1 MDEPYIGTIQIC
13 ALPFAPRGWAT
24 CDGQLLPINQ
34 NQALFSIL
42 GTTYGGNG
50 QTNFAL
56 PDLRGRVPMHWGTQ
70 GSLTLNLG
78 QAGGEVAHTLSL
90 GEMPAHS
97 HTLVASTAAGST
109 SLPEGGLLAS
119 APMYAAASSP
129 LSALANTSVGSA
141 GGGQAH
147 NNLPPLSTLN
157 FVIALVGI
165 FPSRN

>member
-1 MDEPYIGTIQIC
+1 MDEPFIGTIQIC

-70 GSLTLNLG
+70 GGLPMNLG
-78 QAGGEVAHTLSL
+78 QAGGQATHTLTL
-90 GEMPAHS
+90 AELPAHS
-97 HTLVASTAAGST
+97 HALGASASAGST
-109 SLPEGGLLAS
+109 SLPAGALLAS
-119 APMYAAASSP
+119 APLYAAASSP
-129 LSALANTSVGSA
+129 LTALANTTVGSA
-141 GGGQAH
+141 GGSQPH
-147 NNLPPLSTLN
+147 PNLPPLSTLN